1 MRRFLA
7 IAVSVKSGMTILVK
21 GDSLFFKGR
30 PNYNGAMQTP
40 IFGIAGQATA
50 VDATDGS
57 KKDASL

>member
-21 GDSLFFKGR
+21 RESLSFKGR
-30 PNYNGAMQTP
+30 PKYKRAMQTP
-40 IFGIAGQATA
+40 IFGIASQAMA